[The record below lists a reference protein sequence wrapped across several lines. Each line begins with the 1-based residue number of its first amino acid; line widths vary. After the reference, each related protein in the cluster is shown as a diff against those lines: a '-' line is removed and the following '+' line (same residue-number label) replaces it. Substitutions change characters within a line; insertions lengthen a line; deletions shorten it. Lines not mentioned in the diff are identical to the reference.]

1 MEEFNCKMV
10 RANLWDY
17 AARTLAR
24 SVGDSARTL
33 GSSEMNSLDAL
44 RTDAHRTEAQPI
56 DACLIDAHLD
66 SCRDC
71 DRRLAD
77 VSSVRKGFRHLPV
90 QAVPPLVETRL
101 QVIASRER
109 SRQLLRL
116 NPAAW
121 LRDKLSG
128 AMMAFDHFLRPYAVP
143 ATGGLMASCLCFSL
157 IAHTLEFRPYLAGD
171 GDDMPIGLYT
181 EVTFDASPFSF
192 PGKDVTVELTVDA
205 NGAVTDFTPIAQP
218 GGSNPTP
225 EELNQIASLVLY
237 STFTPATRFGQRVS
251 SKRLFALHHLDFAGS
266 TGGTSTRD

>member
-1 MEEFNCKMV
+1 MEELNCKTV

-17 AARTLAR
+17 AAQVRAGSMNDCAR
-24 SVGDSARTL
+24 MLESCEMTSV
-33 GSSEMNSLDAL
+33 
-44 RTDAHRTEAQPI
+44 DAHLI
-56 DACLIDAHLD
+56 DAHLIDAHLD
-66 SCRDC
+66 GCRDC
-71 DRRLAD
+71 DRCLAD

-128 AMMAFDHFLRPYAVP
+128 AMMAFDNFLRPYAVP
-143 ATGGLMASCLCFSL
+143 AAGGLMASCLCFSL
-157 IAHTLEFRPYLAGD
+157 IAHTLEFRPYLVGQ
-171 GDDMPIGLYT
+171 DDMPIGLYT

-205 NGAVTDFTPIAQP
+205 NGAVTDFTPIIQP
-218 GGSNPTP
+218 GGSNPTQ
-225 EELNQIASLVLY
+225 EEMNQIAGLVLY
-237 STFTPATRFGQRVS
+237 SAFTPATRFGQRVS

>member
-1 MEEFNCKMV
+1 VMEELNCKTV

-17 AARTLAR
+17 AAQVRAGSGNDCAQMLESCEMT
-24 SVGDSARTL
+24 SVH
-33 GSSEMNSLDAL
+33 
-44 RTDAHRTEAQPI
+44 TD
-56 DACLIDAHLD
+56 LIDAHLD
-66 SCRDC
+66 VCRDC

-77 VSSVRKGFRHLPV
+77 VSSVRTGFRHLPV
-90 QAVPPLVETRL
+90 QAMPPLVETRL

-128 AMMAFDHFLRPYAVP
+128 ALMAFDHFLRPYAVP
-143 ATGGLMASCLCFSL
+143 AAGGLMASCLCFSL
-157 IAHTLEFRPYLAGD
+157 IAHTLELRPYLVGQN
-171 GDDMPIGLYT
+171 DMPVGLFT

-218 GGSNPTP
+218 DGSKPTA
-225 EELNQIASLVLY
+225 EELNQIAGLVLY
-237 STFTPATRFGQRVS
+237 STFTPATQFGQRVS
-251 SKRLFALHHLDFAGS
+251 SKRLFAIHHLNFAGS
-266 TGGTSTRD
+266 TGGTSARD